1 MMIKTKDIISMNKKV
16 ITEMMKEM
24 KILKEKVLKV
34 KFNLMNNNH
43 ML

>member
-1 MMIKTKDIISMNKKV
+1 MIKTKDIISMNKKV